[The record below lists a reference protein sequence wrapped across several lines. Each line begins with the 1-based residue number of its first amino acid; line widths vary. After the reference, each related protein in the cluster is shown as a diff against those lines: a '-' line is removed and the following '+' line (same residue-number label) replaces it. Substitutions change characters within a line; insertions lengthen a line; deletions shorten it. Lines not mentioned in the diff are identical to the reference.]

1 MVQLPI
7 ESRKRHAY
15 SFKGPTISFFMPTR
29 KKIDEPHVAL
39 HSQISGIVAEWLI
52 EMKDAGYVNNYTDAV
67 NQGVVLLYEKFKTL
81 ASVEGKQS
89 S

>member
-15 SFKGPTISFFMPTR
+15 SFKSPTTSFFMPTR
-29 KKIDEPHVAL
+29 KKIDGPHVAL

-81 ASVEGKQS
+81 ASVEAKQS